1 MLPGR
6 LGSVAGRDSKGKK
19 FRYDCSIYPGII
31 DPVIRTYIRICTVLF
46 AAMALGQVSISLAEE
61 GPANVWME
69 QDRSAIQ
76 VGAYFAN
83 FDTKIRLSPG
93 PAESGTIVD
102 AEGDF
107 GLDDSSANL
116 FFHADYRFRH
126 RHRIDFAF
134 YDLSRDGSNVIERDI
149 EFGDVTFPVGATVNT
164 KFDYQIAKLT
174 YSYSLL
180 QNQKV
185 DLAVAAGIYTA
196 FFDFRSTDI
205 ETGAT
210 EGEDGTVP
218 VPVFGLR
225 GAFLINSRWM
235 ANAYL
240 EYFEIDN
247 SDVAATYIDTTVS
260 LDYRVRERTG
270 IGFAY
275 NFVNVDGEDKG
286 SDDAVDFDYDGLL
299 LYVFYNFR

>member
-1 MLPGR
+1 
-6 LGSVAGRDSKGKK
+6 
-19 FRYDCSIYPGII
+19 
-31 DPVIRTYIRICTVLF
+31 
-46 AAMALGQVSISLAEE
+46 MALALGRVTITMAEE

-69 QDRSAIQ
+69 QDRSAIH
-76 VGAYFAN
+76 VGAYFAS
-83 FDTKIRLSPG
+83 FDTKLRLAPG
-93 PAESGTIVD
+93 PIESGTIVD

-107 GLDDSSANL
+107 GLDDSSVNL
-116 FFHADYRFRH
+116 FFHADYRFRPK
-126 RHRIDFAF
+126 HRIDFAF

-149 EFGDVTFPVGATVNT
+149 KFGDVTFPVGTTVDT

-210 EGEDGTVP
+210 EGEDGTAP
-218 VPVFGLR
+218 VPLFGLR

-247 SDVAATYIDTTVS
+247 SDVDAMYIDTTVS
-260 LDYRVRERTG
+260 LEYRIRERTG

-286 SDDAVDFDYDGLL
+286 SHDAVDFDYDGLL
-299 LYVFYNFR
+299 LYIFYEFR